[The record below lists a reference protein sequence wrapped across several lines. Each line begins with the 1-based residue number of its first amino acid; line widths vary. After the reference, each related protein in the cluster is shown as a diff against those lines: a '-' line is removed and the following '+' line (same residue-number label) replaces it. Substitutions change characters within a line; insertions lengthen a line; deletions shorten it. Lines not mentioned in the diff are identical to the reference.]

1 MTDIL
6 MILFLLFVLSLIVLD
21 ISMIISL
28 IKPGDERKQMVVW
41 KASAYTLLAA
51 VGAMVINIIHNIIQ
65 TDAMQINPFTQLAA
79 AAIIYF
85 FFLAFRLAKELQLT
99 VDSLFRPT

>member
-51 VGAMVINIIHNIIQ
+51 VGAMVH
-65 TDAMQINPFTQLAA
+65 
-79 AAIIYF
+79 
-85 FFLAFRLAKELQLT
+85 
-99 VDSLFRPT
+99 

>member
-21 ISMIISL
+21 ISMLISL

-79 AAIIYF
+79 TAIIYF
-85 FFLAFRLAKELQLT
+85 FFLLYYKKQYGG
-99 VDSLFRPT
+99 